1 MESGFEM
8 ISCSCLIVICRAL
21 NLSDQSLYSISN
33 LIHSLR
39 ELNCHIC
46 MFTTLMLCYVL
57 YNLVESGKK
66 GKKGD
71 LKKEGLE
78 R

>member
-1 MESGFEM
+1 MQLSNCYLPRTESFG
-8 ISCSCLIVICRAL
+8 SV
-21 NLSDQSLYSISN
+21 LYSISN

-39 ELNCHIC
+39 ELNCHIR